1 MSMIFVVFFRDFL
14 NSTKI
19 NNIRRHAQP
28 PLELSQRDWICYTV
42 PASFCDHRFT
52 VLQSHHPR
60 VPKELTMR
68 VLAMIMAGGASE
80 ALSVL
85 TAVRSEA
92 SIPFG
97 GKFRIIDFP
106 LSNCVNSGIF
116 NVVLLTQYMPRS
128 LNEHVGVGKPWDL
141 DRSQGG
147 VRLLQPY
154 VGRDGSGGWQRGT
167 ADSVRYHLDFVQ
179 EQRVDAVLILAGDHI
194 YKMDYGQMLRFHQE
208 HNADVTIAV
217 RQVSPFE
224 THRFGIVS
232 VDADKR
238 VTDFRE
244 KPRRSL
250 STLASMGIYVFNY
263 QTLIDVLT
271 QKQEP
276 PHLDFGRD
284 VLPAILPTQRVM
296 AYPFESYW
304 ADVGTLQ
311 AYWEANM
318 ALLGESPALDLHD
331 PEWVI
336 HTRSE
341 ERPPAKIGPKAQVG
355 GNLLSNGCIVEGIV
369 ERSIISPGVYVSE
382 GAVIR
387 DSIIMNDTWIGP
399 GVVVDRSIVDKEVH
413 VAEGTHLGCGDDNT
427 PNQKLPEFLNTGLTV
442 IGKKSRLPAGVC
454 IGHNVVVNP
463 YSQEKAFTSLDIAS
477 GASI

>member
-1 MSMIFVVFFRDFL
+1 
-14 NSTKI
+14 
-19 NNIRRHAQP
+19 
-28 PLELSQRDWICYTV
+28 
-42 PASFCDHRFT
+42 
-52 VLQSHHPR
+52 
-60 VPKELTMR
+60 MR

-85 TAVRSEA
+85 TALRSEA

-116 NVVLLTQYMPRS
+116 NVALLTQYMPRS

-154 VGRDGSGGWQRGT
+154 ISREGNGGWQRGT
-167 ADSVRYHLDFVQ
+167 ADAVRYHLDFVQ
-179 EQRVDAVLILAGDHI
+179 EQRVDAVLILAGDQI
-194 YKMDYGQMLRFHQE
+194 YKMNYEAMLRFHQE
-208 HNADVTIAV
+208 QHADVTIAV

-224 THRFGIVS
+224 THRFGIVNI
-232 VDADKR
+232 DGDKR
-238 VTDFRE
+238 VTHFHE

-250 STLASMGIYVFNY
+250 STLASMGIYIFNY
-263 QTLIDVLT
+263 QTLIDCLT
-271 QKQEP
+271 EESEP
-276 PHLDFGRD
+276 PRLDFGRD
-284 VLPAILPTQRVM
+284 VLPAILPTHQVT
-296 AYPFESYW
+296 AYQFESYW

-318 ALLGESPALDLHD
+318 ALLGESPALDLYN

-341 ERPPAKIGPKAQVG
+341 ERPPAKIGPAAQVA

-369 ERSIISPGVYVSE
+369 ERSVISPGVYISE
-382 GAVIR
+382 GAVVR
-387 DSIIMNDTWIGP
+387 DSIIMNDSWIGP
-399 GVVVDRSIVDKEVH
+399 GAVLERAIVDKEVH
-413 VAEGTHLGCGDDNT
+413 IAEGTHLGCGDENT
-427 PNQKLPEFLNTGLTV
+427 SNQNLPEFLNTGLTV
-442 IGKKSRLPAGVC
+442 VGKKARLPAGLCV
-454 IGHNVVVNP
+454 GHNVVIRPGAKETDFDTLNIP
-463 YSQEKAFTSLDIAS
+463 S
-477 GASI
+477 GMSV